1 MAQENIPDYIA
12 YFMKADSYDHP
23 VTDVQLIQTHI
34 SYVLVTDQIV
44 YKFKKPVDFGFLDF
58 STLEKRAYFCEQEVT
73 LNRRL
78 CPDIYLGWVGV
89 HKQGAGYLLGGT
101 DEAIEYGVKMT
112 RMDENSMMGRVMD
125 AGDLH
130 KDHLDAIVDTLV
142 PFYESAEATDEIKSF
157 GLPEKVGVNVIENF
171 DQTESF
177 IGGDALSRSQFD
189 SIKSYATGVLQE
201 TDRFKQRIADG
212 RIRDC
217 HGDLY
222 SANICLSDPVHIFDC
237 IEFND
242 RLRYSDVA
250 GDIGF
255 LAMDLDYHGLDDLAA
270 YFVAQYVKKSHD
282 DTIMDLIAFYKCYR
296 AYVRGKISLFTA
308 ADPAVDARTVADC
321 TEQARRYFTLATRYA
336 DEDG

>member
-1 MAQENIPDYIA
+1 MTQENLPDYIVH
-12 YFMKADSYDHP
+12 FMKPESHDPP
-23 VTDVQLIQTHI
+23 VTGVQLIQTHI
-34 SYVLVTDQIV
+34 SYVLVLDQDV

-58 STLEKRAYFCEQEVT
+58 STLDKRAYFCEQEVE

-78 CPDIYLGWVGV
+78 CPEIYLGRVGV
-89 HKQGAGYLLGGT
+89 HRVEDGYRLGSDAGAV
-101 DEAIEYGVKMT
+101 EYGVRMA
-112 RMDENSMMGRVMD
+112 RMDESRMMGRVMAAD
-125 AGDLH
+125 GLREE
-130 KDHLDAIVDTLV
+130 HLDAIVEKLV
-142 PFYESAEATDEIKSF
+142 PFYESAGDSDEIKTF

-177 IGGDALSRSQFD
+177 IGGGALEQEQFD
-189 SIKSYATGVLQE
+189 CIRNYATGVLGE
-201 TDRFKQRIADG
+201 ADRFQRRISDG

-222 SANICLSDPVHIFDC
+222 SANICLDDNVHIFDC

-255 LAMDLDYHGLDDLAA
+255 LAMDLDYHGFDKLSD
-270 YFVAQYVKKSHD
+270 YFVARYVERSED
-282 DTIMDLIAFYKCYR
+282 DGILDLITFYQCYR

-308 ADPAVDARTVADC
+308 ADPAVDARTTADC
-321 TEQARRYFTLATRYA
+321 TEQATRYFRLAAHYA
-336 DEDG
+336 EKDT